1 MWVRMSDMTRRNDLS
16 SRSKA
21 ARAKATAFIDRLKD
35 QRAKDFMRTSVLH
48 SLDDVDE
55 FFLNNA
61 ARPSTDM
68 WETVWLD
75 SAELILSSTEQS
87 FSKFEAQ
94 VSGYGGPENVMMLG

>member
-1 MWVRMSDMTRRNDLS
+1 MPDTARRNALS

-21 ARAKATAFIDRLKD
+21 AREKAVAFIDRLKD
-35 QRAKDFMRTSVLH
+35 ERAKDFVRTTVLH

-55 FFLNNA
+55 LFLNNA

-75 SAELILSSTEQS
+75 SAELILSSTELS